1 MSKQEIMFK
10 DLQVAAV
17 YLSEIGDTKALQEL
31 KETLEHL
38 VRYRLVDAAKA
49 QRLLEGL
56 TFGSLNLSS

>member
-38 VRYRLVDAAKA
+38 VSDRLVDAAKA

-56 TFGSLNLSS
+56 TFSRLKLPS